1 MKVLHIGFNVNG
13 GAGLGM
19 YRLHRDLLA
28 RGIDSRIL
36 CARRDTDD
44 PTVFELPEDIKTLG
58 ARRNAFA
65 ALLNKFRI
73 RTNSYFAANRMVSVL
88 KGKYGKTVS
97 SPYSLYPVEECELV
111 READVVHLH
120 WVSNFVNLPS
130 FMATVGKP
138 VVWTIRDENP
148 LLGFWHFA
156 SDMPKKLP
164 MKEKWAEKGLR
175 SAKIRAI
182 QSCRTLA
189 FASLSTGM
197 DKKLAKHPIAKGRL
211 RMVVPNS
218 IDGTR
223 FHPADRSVVRRE
235 YGIADDV
242 KLLFFVSQTLN
253 DPRKG
258 LSELL
263 EAVSSM
269 GRTDLAVLCVGSGK
283 LPPLPKNVRVM
294 FEGRVMDTERL
305 SALFCAAD
313 LFVTPSH
320 AETFGKTTTEA
331 LACGTPVVSYPNVG
345 ALDIVGP
352 DDGVLAKDFTA
363 EAFRDAIDEA
373 LSRRFDPDALRSRVL
388 ERFSPNR
395 VADAYVD
402 LYGRLLS
409 GASRGPGTSSRENL
423 E

>member
-28 RGIDSRIL
+28 KGIDSRIL

-44 PTVFELPEDIKTLG
+44 PTVFELPEDIKALG

-65 ALLNKFRI
+65 AFLNKFRI
-73 RTNSYFAANRMVSVL
+73 RTNPYFSANRMVSFL

-97 SPYSLYPVEECELV
+97 SPYSLYPIEECDLV

-130 FMATVGKP
+130 FMADVGKP

-148 LLGFWHFA
+148 MLGFWHFGC
-156 SDMPKKLP
+156 DIPKNLP
-164 MKEKWAEKGLR
+164 LKEKRAEGKMR
-175 SAKIRAI
+175 RAKVRAI

-197 DKKLAKHPIAKGRL
+197 DKKLAKHPIANGRL
-211 RMVVPNS
+211 RMIVPNS

-223 FHPADRSVVRRE
+223 FHPVDRSSIRAE
-235 YGIADDV
+235 YGIGDGV

-269 GRTDLAVLCVGSGK
+269 RRTDLAVLCVGSGK
-283 LPPLPKNVRVM
+283 QPPLPKNVRVM

-305 SALFCAAD
+305 SALFSASD

-320 AETFGKTTTEA
+320 AETFGKTTTES
-331 LACGTPVVSYPNVG
+331 LACGTPVVSYPNAG
-345 ALDIVGP
+345 AMDIIGP
-352 DDGVLAKDFTA
+352 EDGVLAKDFT
-363 EAFRDAIDEA
+363 I
-373 LSRRFDPDALRSRVL
+373 DALRSAIAQALGHRFDPAALRARVL
-388 ERFSPNR
+388 GRFSPDA
-395 VADAYVD
+395 VAGAYVR
-402 LYGRLLS
+402 LYERLLEKS
-409 GASRGPGTSSRENL
+409 
-423 E
+423 